1 MGRFRPQV
9 QVALSLQVTF
19 TLCALT
25 LLAALALVAAVESG
39 IYDVSAV
46 RQHTHAVYTLLDAG
60 KRSSVRAR
68 AIGTSADLMAAAT
81 TPGQLQRGAQCY
93 RRHCQQC
100 HGAPGQAPES
110 FALGMLP
117 VPANLVNSA
126 RKWTPHELRWVISNG
141 IKMTGMPAWRYRL
154 TDADIATIAAF
165 VAHLPQQTPA
175 SYLEASAGFE
185 TCAVY

>member
-1 MGRFRPQV
+1 M
-9 QVALSLQVTF
+9 TF

-25 LLAALALVAAVESG
+25 LLAALAVVAAVESG

-46 RQHTHAVYTLLDAG
+46 RQHTHAVYALLDAG
-60 KRSSVRAR
+60 KRSGVRAR
-68 AIGTSADLMAAAT
+68 VIDASADVAAVAT
-81 TPGQLQRGAQCY
+81 PEQLQRGAQCY
-93 RRHCQQC
+93 RSHCQQC
-100 HGAPGQAPES
+100 HGAPGQAPEA

-117 VPANLVNSA
+117 VPANLVDSA
-126 RKWTPHELRWVISNG
+126 RKWTPHDLRWVISNG

-154 TDADIATIAAF
+154 TDADIATIVAF

-185 TCAVY
+185 ACAID